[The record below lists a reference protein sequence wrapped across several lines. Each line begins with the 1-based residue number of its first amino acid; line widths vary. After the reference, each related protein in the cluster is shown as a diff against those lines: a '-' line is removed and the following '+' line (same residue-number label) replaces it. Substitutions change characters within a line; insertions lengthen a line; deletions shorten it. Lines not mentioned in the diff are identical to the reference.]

1 MSRHDPSES
10 EKHEIGQAED
20 ETSVTAEEMITPGPK
35 AKKKRKRKM
44 FFLRLG
50 YTLWSSWRKTYILL
64 ILMLAAAII
73 ILPVAGFYLIKMGST
88 FTEQKGAFV
97 EHVQELQ
104 ELTTAEAYTK
114 VLVERTDNELFGQS
128 IGVNL
133 PGTKR
138 NLLVVIPG
146 SVKAGIDL
154 SDITESDLTI
164 DDREKTVHL
173 SVPPAEFLG
182 GAEIYFDQVEVYSVE
197 GLFRT
202 KADIEEGYELANEAK
217 NLILEEASEQGVL
230 QTAERNAE
238 KTLKEMFSFAG
249 YELEVEFK
257 E

>member
-1 MSRHDPSES
+1 MSKHDSS
-10 EKHEIGQAED
+10 GRQKKEIELAEAQSAVTVD
-20 ETSVTAEEMITPGPK
+20 EI
-35 AKKKRKRKM
+35 KKPKRKRKTG
-44 FFLRLG
+44 FWKLVL
-50 YTLWSSWRKTYILL
+50 TLWSSWRKTYLSLILL
-64 ILMLAAAII
+64 LVAAII
-73 ILPVAGFYLIKMGST
+73 ILPIAGFYLIKLGST

-97 EHVQELQ
+97 EQVQELQ

-154 SDITESDLTI
+154 SGITENNLKI
-164 DDREKTVHL
+164 DENEKTARL
-173 SVPPAEFLG
+173 TVPAAEFLG
-182 GAEIYFDQVEVYSVE
+182 GAEIFFDQVEVYSVA
-197 GLFRT
+197 GLFRG

-238 KTLKEMFSFAG
+238 KTLKDMFSFAG
-249 YELEVEFK
+249 YELEIEF
-257 E
+257 EE